1 MDYFEEIE
9 EIREKF
15 SNRQPKI
22 SFKEERLQYSEEV
35 KRQERED
42 IEDLELCQN
51 LLTRHEKGLSF
62 IDPKRLFEEEAKLQT
77 VPEEREDL
85 ENTTKLHLSRRQ
97 QEIELEK
104 TQLLPPINF

>member
-42 IEDLELCQN
+42 IEDLELC
-51 LLTRHEKGLSF
+51 
-62 IDPKRLFEEEAKLQT
+62 
-77 VPEEREDL
+77 
-85 ENTTKLHLSRRQ
+85 
-97 QEIELEK
+97 
-104 TQLLPPINF
+104 